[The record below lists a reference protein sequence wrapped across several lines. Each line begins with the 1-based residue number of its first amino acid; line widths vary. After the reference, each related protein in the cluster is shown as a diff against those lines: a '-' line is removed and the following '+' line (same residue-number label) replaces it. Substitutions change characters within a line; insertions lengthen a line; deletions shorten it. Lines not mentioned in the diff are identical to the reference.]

1 MKKEYGVL
9 YMIIVVAAI
18 IFGPLLTIASMN
30 TLFGLAIPYAIET
43 WASVVWLT
51 LATFGGVTSAIREK

>member
-18 IFGPLLTIASMN
+18 IFGPLITIASMN
-30 TLFGLAIPYAIET
+30 TLFGLTIPYAIET
-43 WASVVWLT
+43 SDELSVRYIKQ
-51 LATFGGVTSAIREK
+51 A